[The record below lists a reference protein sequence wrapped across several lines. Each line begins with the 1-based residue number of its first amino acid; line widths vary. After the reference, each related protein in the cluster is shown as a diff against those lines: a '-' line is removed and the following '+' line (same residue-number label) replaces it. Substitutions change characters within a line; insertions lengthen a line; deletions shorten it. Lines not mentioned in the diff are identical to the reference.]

1 MSDVKSGSPVEAP
14 AQPTVTGQGDKYWED
29 LSEGQRLRGPGVTL
43 TEAHLVSWAGLTGDW
58 VSLHLDEQYAARTKF
73 GQRIGHGPLSLALSL
88 GLMTQ
93 TGYFG
98 NVVAWLGL
106 DEVRATAPAFIGDT
120 LHPEAEVAVVRP
132 TSRAEQGLWTLHY
145 RCLNQRDETVMT
157 FRSSFLIRR
166 RQA

>member
-1 MSDVKSGSPVEAP
+1 MSEVGSGSGAPVH
-14 AQPTVTGQGDKYWED
+14 PTVTGQGDVFWED
-29 LSEGQRLRGPGVTL
+29 FTEGQRLRGPGVTL
-43 TEAHLVSWAGLTGDW
+43 TDAHLVSWAGLTGDW
-58 VSLHLDEQYAARTKF
+58 VSLHLDEQYAACTQF
-73 GQRIGHGPLSLALSL
+73 GQRIGHGPLTLSLTL

-93 TGYFG
+93 TCCFG

-145 RCLNQRDETVMT
+145 RCLNQRDETIMT